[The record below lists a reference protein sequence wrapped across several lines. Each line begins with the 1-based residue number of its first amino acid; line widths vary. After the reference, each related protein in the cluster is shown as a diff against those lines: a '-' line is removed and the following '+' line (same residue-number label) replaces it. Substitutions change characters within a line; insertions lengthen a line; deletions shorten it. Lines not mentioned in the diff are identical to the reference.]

1 MTLGELF
8 PLEVEAFINGAFHG
22 IDLNQIFHKHLE
34 SVPTLMQYSQF
45 TTDML
50 EAALG
55 NSIPIDLSCSCFG
68 EKDLL
73 VVAMAVDRPDLA
85 SVAFL
90 QGIRIPHG
98 QRDLLLIDEQWLGHI
113 DQLSTQLSLLQMIRQ
128 HAILHLAEDR
138 ALLDVFRGVIFPI
151 LFQLLKAHFAQ
162 DIFEVQ
168 SDN

>member
-1 MTLGELF
+1 MIRLCLGELATCGWQPFQAIHLVYYPREYFGVFARSEIMTLGKLF
-8 PLEVEAFINGAFHG
+8 PLEVEAFHG
-22 IDLNQIFHKHLE
+22 IDLNQISPKHLE
-34 SVPTLMQYSQF
+34 YVPTLMQYSQF

-68 EKDLL
+68 EKNLL

-98 QRDLLLIDEQWLGHI
+98 QRDLLLID
-113 DQLSTQLSLLQMIRQ
+113 
-128 HAILHLAEDR
+128 
-138 ALLDVFRGVIFPI
+138 
-151 LFQLLKAHFAQ
+151 
-162 DIFEVQ
+162 
-168 SDN
+168 